1 MLEVNAPDSLLQV
14 KPVNKMTREEVQMAD
29 QTLEYV
35 RDLIAQQKATSEPAD
50 KTIITNSE
58 EKVVKL
64 LTPVQ
69 IESVVL
75 KVMDDLEAAD

>member
-1 MLEVNAPDSLLQV
+1 
-14 KPVNKMTREEVQMAD
+14 MAD

-35 RDLIAQQKATSEPAD
+35 RDLIAQQKTTSEPAD